1 MKKEQ
6 KCTKKLQKI
15 GKSFTIFEKGTLV
28 RATIRMHERPK
39 VYPALYKMRQLHI
52 KYPLFLFFLSI
63 FSSDCF
69 NFLCLLFVCKN
80 HLTSSKTF

>member
-28 RATIRMHERPK
+28 RETIRMHENLPCTVQNAPTSHK
-39 VYPALYKMRQLHI
+39 ISPFSFFFFI
-52 KYPLFLFFLSI
+52 NIFL
-63 FSSDCF
+63 
-69 NFLCLLFVCKN
+69 
-80 HLTSSKTF
+80 

>member
-28 RATIRMHERPK
+28 RETIRMHENLPCTVQNAPTSHK
-39 VYPALYKMRQLHI
+39 ISP
-52 KYPLFLFFLSI
+52 FSFFFLSI

-69 NFLCLLFVCKN
+69 NFLCLLFVCKT